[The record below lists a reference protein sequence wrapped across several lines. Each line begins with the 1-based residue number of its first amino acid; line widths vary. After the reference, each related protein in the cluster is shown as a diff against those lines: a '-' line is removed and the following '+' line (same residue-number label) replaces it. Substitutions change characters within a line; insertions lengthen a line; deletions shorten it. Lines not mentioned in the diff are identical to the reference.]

1 MQEAY
6 ALASKSAQKAALK
19 GRRQHG
25 KRVRSTTL
33 VPGDRVLVRNLTPRG
48 GPGKIKSFWEDEI
61 HVVVSR
67 KPPDSP
73 VYDVKPES
81 GHGKIRTLH
90 RNLLLPGPYLQT
102 ATPKISR
109 MQQHKNW
116 TPKQPTTSRK
126 EVPSVESE
134 GEEAPLFTPNQI
146 RELVHLEAE
155 LEKNTNCTTNLEEN
169 VPTAEIPENL
179 EENVPTVEMPENLEE
194 NVPTVRAPA
203 NVDET
208 TPDQSVRPQRQRQP
222 PLRLEYYAPG
232 NSATWQVPDVGII
245 QSRNPWV
252 PPIQHPTLPQ
262 TGTSLMNQYPMFP
275 QQARNQY
282 HIFPQQTMN
291 QYPMFPQQVMNPT
304 MSSIP
309 MCYGIPPTSPFG
321 FQVLVYD
328 EH

>member
-1 MQEAY
+1 MWLYRENPRIVQFMMLNQNQVMERY
-6 ALASKSAQKAALK
+6 ELCIEICSCQ
-19 GRRQHG
+19 GPTYRQ
-25 KRVRSTTL
+25 R
-33 VPGDRVLVRNLTPRG
+33 
-48 GPGKIKSFWEDEI
+48 
-61 HVVVSR
+61 
-67 KPPDSP
+67 
-73 VYDVKPES
+73 
-81 GHGKIRTLH
+81 
-90 RNLLLPGPYLQT
+90 LQT
-102 ATPKISR
+102 
-109 MQQHKNW
+109 N
-116 TPKQPTTSRK
+116 
-126 EVPSVESE
+126 
-134 GEEAPLFTPNQI
+134 
-146 RELVHLEAE
+146 
-155 LEKNTNCTTNLEEN
+155 TTNLEEN

-245 QSRNPWV
+245 QARNPWV

-262 TGTSLMNQYPMFP
+262 TGTSLMNQYPMFPQQARNQYHIFPQQTMNQYPMFPQQARNQYPMFP